1 MAVALKLAL
10 EPEEG
15 VPKLM
20 YQVLIYP
27 CLQALDFN
35 LASFKENNI
44 DRHTHCA
51 LTRNAMILF
60 NNFYAFG
67 DYSNFMAFSENKH
80 VSSEMKKKY
89 RNRVDPSLLQGKYKI
104 VPNDDVDTNNTDLA
118 NQVSK
123 IIFNPYFA
131 PLMASDE
138 ELGKLP
144 NTFLITCEYDAL
156 RDEGLIL
163 NERMKKIKHPLQ
175 HLHLAGS
182 EHGVLL
188 FPYYNVYKTSL
199 EKVVYYIQQ
208 VTK

>member
-1 MAVALKLAL
+1 MAVAL

-15 VPKLM
+15 VPKLA

-51 LTRNAMILF
+51 LNRNAMILF

-67 DYSNFMAFSENKH
+67 EYSNFMAFSENKH
-80 VSSEMKKKY
+80 VSYEMRKKY

-104 VPNDDVDTNNTDLA
+104 VSNDDVDTNNTDLA

-131 PLMASDE
+131 TLMASDE

-144 NTFLITCEYDAL
+144 NTFLITCEYDAH

-175 HLHLAGS
+175 HLHLSGS

-188 FPYYNVYKTSL
+188 FPYYRVYKTSL
-199 EKVVYYIQQ
+199 ERIVNYIQQ
-208 VTK
+208 ATN